1 MNVKEAIKSR
11 YSARAFLPNPVELE
25 KLTSIFETASKTPSW
40 ANSQPWE
47 VFVATGD
54 VLERIKKGF
63 LDKFSAKEQ
72 TAPETPRP
80 REWTEAAKLRQQAL
94 RPAMVRDCG
103 EAADQFGL
111 LNQSMFYAPAVIF
124 ICMDKILSEWSLYDI
139 GAYSQSIMLAA
150 TEEGLATIPAISL
163 VLYPDV
169 IRKELS
175 IPDNLKLTI
184 GIAIGYA
191 DKDNKINNFKSSR
204 TPPSEN
210 VRFFD

>member
-1 MNVKEAIKSR
+1 MNVKDAIKAR
-11 YSARAFLPNPVELE
+11 YSARAFLPTPVEKE
-25 KLTSIFETASKTPSW
+25 KLLSIIETAAKTPSW

-54 VLERIKKGF
+54 SLERIKQGF
-63 LDKFSAKEQ
+63 KAKFDAKEP

-80 REWTEAAKLRQQAL
+80 KEWTEAAKLRQQAL

-111 LNQSMFYAPAVIF
+111 FNQSLFYAPAVIF
-124 ICMDKILSEWSLYDI
+124 VCMDKILSEWSLYDI

-150 TEEGLATIPAISL
+150 VEEGLDTIPAISL

-175 IPDNLKLTI
+175 IPENLKLTI

-191 DKDNKINNFKSSR
+191 NKDNKINNFKSSR
-204 TPPSEN
+204 TQPSEN
-210 VRFFD
+210 VRFFN